1 MLTSNDWAR
10 MASDLTT
17 IRDDNP
23 VSITIRRGSTTLAA
37 QTVRIAQTGMM
48 GRQTDSGPAQESRG
62 GVVVMGASASSAA
75 PLDIAPNDRFNAGGL
90 LYRVVLV
97 RPNQRAATVAEAEVV
112 E

>member
-48 GRQTDSGPAQESRG
+48 GRQVDSGPAQESRG
-62 GVVVMGASASSAA
+62 GVVVVGATT
-75 PLDIAPNDRFNAGGL
+75 LDIAPDDRFNAGGL

-97 RPNQRAATVAEAEVV
+97 RPNRRAAVVAEAELV